1 MPTPIPF
8 ADVIVEVPHASLS
21 SQVKMPEPLQP
32 PQTQDTPG
40 WLGQALSL
48 WQRQPQAHEIS
59 PDTPLTGH

>member
-8 ADVIVEVPHASLS
+8 ADAPVEVPPVSLS
-21 SQVKMPEPLQP
+21 SQVKMPDPHHP
-32 PQTQDTPG
+32 PQIQASPG

>member
-8 ADVIVEVPHASLS
+8 ADAIVEVPPASLS

-32 PQTQDTPG
+32 PLPQAAPG

>member
-1 MPTPIPF
+1 MPTPISFVDAP
-8 ADVIVEVPHASLS
+8 VEVPRAASS
-21 SQVKMPEPLQP
+21 SQVKITEPIQAPQLQAA
-32 PQTQDTPG
+32 PG